1 MEFSVEDLH
10 LEQNVAEVG
19 VRAWNPS
26 TLKTHILSPISD
38 YDRNSEHRHHQHPSP
53 FM

>member
-10 LEQNVAEVG
+10 IEQNVAEVG
-19 VRAWNPS
+19 VRNRNPS

-38 YDRNSEHRHHQHPSP
+38 YDRDSEQHHHPSP